1 MLIFFRFVMRPG
13 LLGLDAI
20 LDLVA
25 EWRIRPWIGQAAAS
39 PRAQIVWPSTCLVT
53 DSSMSISSTSASP
66 RTRRSITRIIQ
77 PVPSRQGVH
86 WPQLS
91 CL

>member
-1 MLIFFRFVMRPG
+1 M
-13 LLGLDAI
+13 
-20 LDLVA
+20 
-25 EWRIRPWIGQAAAS
+25 RIRPWIGQAAAS
-39 PRAQIVWPSTCLVT
+39 PSAQIVWPSTCLVT
-53 DSSMSISSTSASP
+53 SSSMSISSTCASP
-66 RTRRSITRIIQ
+66 FTSRSITRIIQ

>member
-1 MLIFFRFVMRPG
+1 LVTQQHVD
-13 LLGLDAI
+13 LLDLGLA
-20 LDLVA
+20 L
-25 EWRIRPWIGQAAAS
+25 
-39 PRAQIVWPSTCLVT
+39 
-53 DSSMSISSTSASP
+53 TS
-66 RTRRSITRIIQ
+66 RSITRIIQ